1 MSIRCRLGL
10 RRNPRLGVRPLPA
23 GAPSKLPDLDRF
35 KSARTHAPQGHSDAV
50 RVGARPVECAHATNA
65 AKLVP
70 GGLCAKAVLCD
81 LLLAAQQP
89 ERSLGHDQMRV
100 VSHVA
105 DAAVAL
111 PCDGRSGRRIV
122 TRPARGVPAGR
133 ATTCFPSRPPH
144 KLTSNSSA
152 PQWQQPVCVT
162 IRARREGGHGGGKGR
177 PRSSF
182 SIAETLALLLALGL
196 SLCPFPTGW
205 SKDAKTSMQKWCGL
219 SGR

>member
-1 MSIRCRLGL
+1 MLQS
-10 RRNPRLGVRPLPA
+10 
-23 GAPSKLPDLDRF
+23 
-35 KSARTHAPQGHSDAV
+35 HS
-50 RVGARPVECAHATNA
+50 HATAEAVGVSNF
-65 AKLVP
+65 VFCGRE
-70 GGLCAKAVLCD
+70 GGGRGRGG
-81 LLLAAQQP
+81 
-89 ERSLGHDQMRV
+89 ERWGV
-100 VSHVA
+100 
-105 DAAVAL
+105 
-111 PCDGRSGRRIV
+111 V
-122 TRPARGVPAGR
+122 TRPSRGVTAGR

-182 SIAETLALLLALGL
+182 SIAETLALILALGL